1 MALLAPGALSAW
13 PPSTVTW
20 SKAQAVKGFAG
31 SYASM
36 IRAGAQV
43 MLFSNMSASR
53 PSECPG
59 VGCPGIVLYTGTS
72 TTTVKQT
79 GTVAP
84 NAMINDVF
92 GPDGKTLHPDRMFTR
107 VSVARGV
114 KDTQF
119 YAVAHVAADY
129 PPADGRVYPA
139 FMTSPDGKSWTY
151 RGQFKGEP
159 WTMYGPG
166 KTRSWASALA
176 FIVNDAPAGLN
187 TVNPLASR
195 FVLISDAYAGRRL
208 SLLHSADGI
217 TWYFAR
223 DKSGAVRELAP
234 PELLSEGVIFPS
246 VARTPFGYHMIT
258 TKNWPPEAQ
267 RHLYSCDGLSWT
279 LLGKPTARGVTF
291 IPPYGKNT
299 NLYYDASTGL
309 VQALE
314 TEGPKGNGAYDKK
327 LVSFKPI
334 AITCPTQQPVGSPPA
349 PIPLGDGGAPG

>member
-1 MALLAPGALSAW
+1 
-13 PPSTVTW
+13 VTW
-20 SKAQAVKGFAG
+20 SKAQPVKGFAG

-43 MLFSNMSASR
+43 MMFSNMSTTR
-53 PSECPG
+53 PG
-59 VGCPGIVLYTGTS
+59 VGCPGVVLYTGTS
-72 TTTVKQT
+72 LTTVKQA

-84 NAMINDVF
+84 NSMINDVF

-119 YAVAHVAADY
+119 YAVAHVAAGY
-129 PPADGRVYPA
+129 PPADGRVYLA

-176 FIVNDAPAGLN
+176 FIVNDASAGLN
-187 TVNPLASR
+187 TANPLASR
-195 FVLISDAYAGRRL
+195 FVLISDAYAGKRL

-223 DKSGAVRELAP
+223 DKSGIMEQSHLAP
-234 PELLSEGVIFPS
+234 
-246 VARTPFGYHMIT
+246 
-258 TKNWPPEAQ
+258 
-267 RHLYSCDGLSWT
+267 
-279 LLGKPTARGVTF
+279 
-291 IPPYGKNT
+291 
-299 NLYYDASTGL
+299 
-309 VQALE
+309 
-314 TEGPKGNGAYDKK
+314 
-327 LVSFKPI
+327 
-334 AITCPTQQPVGSPPA
+334 
-349 PIPLGDGGAPG
+349 APG